1 MRFIRSYAVEDAD
14 VACEL
19 SDERLLAHSALPIID
34 RLRRLEEIRQFT
46 LAVRVAPGAAR
57 QSEPGTEAMR

>member
-1 MRFIRSYAVEDAD
+1 VRFIRSYAVEVAD

-34 RLRRLEEIRQFT
+34 RLRRLEERQFT

-57 QSEPGTEAMR
+57 QSESGTEAMR